1 LFRSSNNPR
10 SNPRPR
16 RDARLRQDAGFTL
29 IEVVVALGV
38 IAASLTAIGALV
50 AVAARGTAAM
60 EQRLAFRETLRA
72 MMNSLPER
80 RDLGAVSTTGETGGY
95 RWRIDIAPF
104 EAAFVDPQKP
114 APWQPEAVVIRAQS
128 PSGQQIQINTI
139 RLRKRAQ

>member
-1 LFRSSNNPR
+1 MFRSSRNARQRCNAR
-10 SNPRPR
+10 KR
-16 RDARLRQDAGFTL
+16 RDAAFTL

-38 IAASLTAIGALV
+38 IAASLTAIGSLV
-50 AVAARGTAAM
+50 AVAARGTAGM

-80 RDLGAVSTTGETGGY
+80 RDLSAGSTTGETGGY

-104 EAAFVDPQKP
+104 AAGFVDPRAP
-114 APWQPEAVVIRAQS
+114 APWQPQAVVIRAQS